1 MAGLNLQL
9 DGDASTCTVHRVA
22 EEVIR
27 QTQAESAQF
36 GKLAYG
42 EAEAAALLSLA
53 PHQLRDERLKG
64 RIRTSIAPE
73 EDPLLSPAAPRLPR
87 RLEEVEEQV
96 SLRYGDGCLGPHG
109 STSGKEKAPRI
120 RAPQAPFT
128 MQSNDSLAKSSEIG
142 NAITTE
148 SELREKARKLAA
160 EGRERSQAFGIL
172 ARQAEAA
179 GIRIDQLTAIIDE
192 MEWAPPSPVRSFGS
206 NRTIRTLSES
216 VTRRIHACHDQAE
229 KKDQHET
236 HGGTEQGGNLAAR
249 IRDQQARQDN
259 QESQAHQDNQA
270 RHASQEKQAQQAS
283 QDHQEP
289 KLFLLQT
296 HAKQPIRQ
304 AGAAQLHHRCSAQRD
319 P

>member
-1 MAGLNLQL
+1 M
-9 DGDASTCTVHRVA
+9 DP
-22 EEVIR
+22 
-27 QTQAESAQF
+27 QAE
-36 GKLAYG
+36 
-42 EAEAAALLSLA
+42 
-53 PHQLRDERLKG
+53 
-64 RIRTSIAPE
+64 
-73 EDPLLSPAAPRLPR
+73 R
-87 RLEEVEEQV
+87 RRARGV
-96 SLRYGDGCLGPHG
+96 
-109 STSGKEKAPRI
+109 

-216 VTRRIHACHDQAE
+216 VTQRIHACHDQAE

-236 HGGTEQGGNLAAR
+236 HGGTEQGGESRGANQ
-249 IRDQQARQDN
+249 DQQARQDN

-283 QDHQEP
+283 QDHQDQNSFFSKRTPNSQSDKQEP
-289 KLFLLQT
+289 
-296 HAKQPIRQ
+296 RQ
-304 AGAAQLHHRCSAQRD
+304 LITGAQLKEIHDDGRQLLLRWDAMLAAAPEANRGFTLARVLKHLPVNPKALRSVVSDWCDQKRFHFEQVWVQFLDAWPRTNC
-319 P
+319 PAGVERV